1 MSDALNLSTD
11 GDLLAHIAAGS
22 PRQTP
27 SPLAAPVWNA
37 GLTSLVTM
45 SEDQLMAALA
55 IRRGAARRL
64 LLAFALHRRL
74 LAAQVPERAKLN
86 APDVVAQVMRPL
98 VQLDHERLWC
108 LALDPH
114 CRLIGAPVE
123 VARGDVDGT
132 DASARAI
139 CRAALRAGATSMIIV
154 HNHPAGDPSPS
165 PADAAVTRRIV
176 AAGRAVDVP
185 LADHVVMCA
194 DGRFAS
200 LRRDQPELFR

>member
-1 MSDALNLSTD
+1 MNETPNLNTD

-22 PRQTP
+22 SRMTP
-27 SPLAAPVWNA
+27 KPLAAPVWNA
-37 GLTSLVTM
+37 GLASLVTM
-45 SEDQLMAALA
+45 TDAQLMAALG
-55 IRRGAARRL
+55 IRRPAARRL
-64 LLAFALHRRL
+64 QLAFALHRRL

-86 APDVVAQVMRPL
+86 APEVAALVMRPL

-114 CRLIGAPVE
+114 CRLIGAPIE

-139 CRAALRAGATSMIIV
+139 CRAALRAGASSMIIA

-194 DGRFAS
+194 DGRFVS

>member
-1 MSDALNLSTD
+1 MNEMPDLHTD

-22 PRQTP
+22 PRVAPQ
-27 SPLAAPVWNA
+27 PLAAPVWNA
-37 GLTSLVTM
+37 GLASLVTM
-45 SEDQLMAALA
+45 SDVQLMATLG
-55 IRRGAARRL
+55 IRRSAARRL
-64 LLAFALHRRL
+64 QLAFALHRRL
-74 LAAQVPERAKLN
+74 LAAQVPERVRLN
-86 APDVVAQVMRPL
+86 APEAAALVMRPL

-108 LALDPH
+108 LPLDPH
-114 CRLIGAPVE
+114 CRLIGAPIE

-139 CRAALRAGATSMIIV
+139 CRAALRSGATSMIIV

>member
-55 IRRGAARRL
+55 VRRGAARRL

-114 CRLIGAPVE
+114 CRLIGSPIE